1 VLSWEEAAGG
11 STMDMQNCGK
21 EKATKSSCKHLAA
34 ILALVLGVLALTG
47 CGSLGQDKGLLLAN
61 IGWDENV
68 AVSSLTKVLLEDE
81 LGYERVDIDT
91 DEDLDATYRGVASGD
106 LDAFQDVWL
115 PNQEALL
122 DGVAGDVEHLDPWF
136 LGETKQGMA
145 VPAYMDVRSIDQLNG
160 TDAQLIFGIEDS
172 SVMMHKVARQ
182 VIPAYGLK
190 QQLVEAPTAGMLDQV
205 GRLYATREPFV
216 FLAWSPHWM
225 NQRYDIRYLDDPK
238 DAMGPTND
246 PAECSTIVRGDLR
259 QEDPVAYAFMDALVL
274 TEEQIDD
281 LEYAIN
287 KEDNPVAGARRW
299 VSENREVVRPW
310 IEAARNAQ

>member
-1 VLSWEEAAGG
+1 
-11 STMDMQNCGK
+11 MDKQHYGK
-21 EKATKSSCKHLAA
+21 EKVTKTSGKRSAA

-47 CGSLGQDKGLLLAN
+47 CGGLGQDKGLLLAN

-91 DEDLDATYRGVASGD
+91 DENLDSTYRRVASGE

-122 DGVAGDVEHLDPWF
+122 DGVTGDVEHLDPWF

-160 TDAQLIFGIEDS
+160 TNAKFIFGIEPS
-172 SVMMHKVARQ
+172 SVMMHEVGKE
-182 VIPAYGLK
+182 VIPTYGLK

-225 NQRYDIRYLDDPK
+225 NQRYDIRYLEDPK

-246 PAECSTIVRGDLR
+246 PAKCSTIVRGDLR
-259 QEDPVAYAFMDALVL
+259 QEDPVAYAFMDALEL
-274 TEEQIDD
+274 TEEQIDG
-281 LEYAIN
+281 LEFAIN

-310 IEAARNAQ
+310 IEAARRVR